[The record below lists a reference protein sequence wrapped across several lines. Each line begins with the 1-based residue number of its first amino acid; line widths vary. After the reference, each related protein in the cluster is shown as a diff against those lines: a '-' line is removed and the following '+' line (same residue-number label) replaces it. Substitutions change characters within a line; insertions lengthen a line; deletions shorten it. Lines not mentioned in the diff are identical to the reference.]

1 MPCCCRHIL
10 CHAKK
15 CGKNYLSL
23 SFFLKDMKQI
33 IDMTRLHFSLLTIL
47 ILGAGA
53 FCFGFLGSA
62 QAGSLQ
68 AVDTA
73 PTAQDLFVPHKAL
86 YKMELV
92 SAKRTSQL
100 ADIDGL
106 MSFQWQDDCEGWS
119 SQQFYDMDYHYLD
132 GRPAQLNSQFS
143 TWEAKDQSQYQF
155 QGVRKNDGQVYETLS
170 GHASISKDGR
180 LNAVYTQPKDMTFEI
195 EGDTFLPSAH
205 SFHIINKAR
214 EGGKFFTGVLFD
226 GADADGPTDVATF
239 ISKRIPPQDIEA
251 LWLKNKKIAEELSQE
266 KDETEG
272 EGAKG
277 VTKNDASL
285 LDAPAYRVRYA
296 FFPKGDDTSE
306 MSDYEMTVFFHENG
320 VVSDMVID
328 YDDFSLRARLI
339 GVEKL
344 PQAACE

>member
-53 FCFGFLGSA
+53 SCFGFLGSA
-62 QAGSLQ
+62 QAVSPQ
-68 AVDTA
+68 AADTA
-73 PTAQDLFVPHKAL
+73 PIAQDLFVPHKAL

-106 MSFQWQDDCEGWS
+106 MRFEWQDDCEGWS
-119 SQQFYDMDYHYLD
+119 SQQTYEMTYHYID
-132 GRPAQLNSQFS
+132 GRPAELTSHFS

-155 QGVRKNDGQVYETLS
+155 QGERKNNGETYEILS
-170 GHASISKDGR
+170 GHASIGNDGR
-180 LNAVYTQPKDMTFEI
+180 LNAVYTQPKDMTFEV
-195 EGDTFLPSAH
+195 EGDTYFASSH
-205 SFHIINKAR
+205 SFHLVDEAR
-214 EGGKFFTGVLFD
+214 AGNKFFTGVLFD

-251 LWLKNKKIAEELSQE
+251 LWLENKKMADELSAQ
-266 KDETEG
+266 
-272 EGAKG
+272 
-277 VTKNDASL
+277 NDDKQDTQDALTAHDISL
-285 LDAPAYRVRYA
+285 LEAPAYRVRYA
-296 FFPKGDDTSE
+296 FFPKKDNVSD

-328 YDDFSLRARLI
+328 YEDFSLKARLI
-339 GVEKL
+339 GMEKL
-344 PQAACE
+344 PVMACE